1 MAMTTGRR
9 LPVRRL
15 LALLILV
22 AAAAAGLAGCGSDAG
37 TAARPASASAP
48 SAAGF
53 AALFNSY
60 RGDYDQL
67 DSPAALADRSTLVV
81 QGRIDRIDQGR
92 TFGTS
97 ATDPV
102 ARFSVVL
109 VLNVDRVLHGTL
121 AGDNDKVYVELPAPR
136 AIKADLFDRSAPKT
150 SATVLY
156 LLPAATK
163 ANTAIVDPNAGRPAG
178 QPLYQPINPQGFFIE
193 SDEAVVQ
200 VMERIEFPGTSLR
213 DFVPAAKR
221 FPSEGVRDQSHHN

>member
-1 MAMTTGRR
+1 MTMTTRHR
-9 LPVRRL
+9 LPLRRL
-15 LALLILV
+15 LASLTLV
-22 AAAAAGLAGCGSDAG
+22 AAVATGCGSDAG
-37 TAARPASASAP
+37 TAAQPAAADAP
-48 SAAGF
+48 SATGF

-60 RGDYDQL
+60 RGDYDLL
-67 DSPAALADRSTLVV
+67 DSPAALANRSTVVV

-121 AGDNDKVYVELPAPR
+121 AGDKVYVELPAPR
-136 AIKADLFDRSAPKT
+136 AIKADLFDRFAPKT

-163 ANTAIVDPNAGRPAG
+163 ANTAIVNPDAGRPAG
-178 QPLYQPINPQGFFIE
+178 QPLYQPINPQGFYIE
-193 SDEAVVQ
+193 SDKSVVQ
-200 VMERIEFPGTSLR
+200 IMERIEFPGTSLR
-213 DFVPAAKR
+213 DFVPTAER
-221 FPSEGVRDQSHHN
+221 FPTERGTPDQHHHN